1 MSFLCAVCKQQFGS
15 TAAFDQHRVGSHD
28 YTSTEGLNMSP
39 PREDGRRCLSTRE
52 IEHRRLRDGALM
64 FGKNSYGQWSLL
76 ANLESARK
84 LNEGKE
90 TSGE

>member
-1 MSFLCAVCKQQFGS
+1 MNLCQSCGEDFGS
-15 TAAFDQHRVGSHD
+15 VSAFDQHRVGSHD
-28 YTSTEGLNMSP
+28 YTSTEGLQMVP
-39 PREDGRRCLSTRE
+39 PMEDGRRCLSTRE
-52 IEHRRLRDGALM
+52 IEHRRLRDGSLM

-76 ANLESARK
+76 ANLGSARK